1 MLSAPRL
8 RSLRVPLLLVLL
20 LLAPL
25 VPAYGGSS
33 SIEAQIRALYREHN
47 PAKLSDVPSLLT
59 KYRGA
64 EAELLRSIRTKYGV
78 DERGREPERDDEPEE
93 GAEEGAEVDYAQKLV
108 DFRSGGVDEA

>member
-1 MLSAPRL
+1 MLPAPRL
-8 RSLRVPLLLVLL
+8 RCLRVPLLLLLLL

-25 VPAYGGSS
+25 VAGYAGGS

-47 PAKLSDVPSLLT
+47 PAKLSDVPGLLT

-93 GAEEGAEVDYAQKLV
+93 GAEEGAEVEALRVEV
-108 DFRSGGVDEA
+108 D